1 MPATSSRPSE
11 AEIEAFLTKLRI
23 YRDTL
28 PDAEQ
33 RLLNSMFFA
42 AMGKQAE
49 KDEGAHAYWV
59 AYAPGYSFGGWYRS
73 PWGGVYSTYYPRYW

>member
-1 MPATSSRPSE
+1 
-11 AEIEAFLTKLRI
+11 
-23 YRDTL
+23 
-28 PDAEQ
+28 
-33 RLLNSMFFA
+33 MFFA

-59 AYAPGYSFGGWYRS
+59 AYAPGYSFGGWYSS